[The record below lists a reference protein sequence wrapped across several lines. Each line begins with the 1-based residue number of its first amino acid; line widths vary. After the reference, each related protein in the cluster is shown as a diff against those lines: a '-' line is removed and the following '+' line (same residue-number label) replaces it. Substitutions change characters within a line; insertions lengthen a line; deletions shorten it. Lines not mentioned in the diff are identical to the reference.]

1 MDTKNP
7 NSASF
12 IRAENK
18 GKGTA
23 DRELPSSYGRT
34 EAFLLPKDPGW
45 LFMFWEI
52 TASTYDY
59 IKSQNGYDIFDRSK
73 TIIRLHDVTD
83 VNFDGLNS
91 NAHFDTPVVFDAGS
105 WYISAPSAGRN
116 YVADLGIITPEGRFI
131 LLARSNSATLP
142 TGRISDIID
151 EKWML
156 VEGDYQ
162 KLLALSGAN
171 LVGLGASELAHA
183 LHERWRFAQSMPSSY
198 SSSNKSSGAVVKKS
212 AKKEKEADDMW
223 LKADCEIIIYGS
235 ASPGAKVKINGK
247 EIELKNGSFSIR
259 QSLHKGE
266 IIDLPITAEKK
277 KMKRSVKIK
286 AQRED

>member
-1 MDTKNP
+1 MDN
-7 NSASF
+7 NRSSASF
-12 IRAENK
+12 IKAEN
-18 GKGTA
+18 
-23 DRELPSSYGRT
+23 REKEKAAKDLPSAYGRT

-45 LFMFWEI
+45 LFLFWEI
-52 TASTYDY
+52 TSSTYDY

-73 TIIRLHDVTD
+73 TVIRLHDVTD
-83 VNFDGLNS
+83 INFDGTNS
-91 NAHFDTPVVFDAGS
+91 HSRVDVPVVFDAGS
-105 WYISAPSAGRN
+105 WYLSAPVPGRN
-116 YVADLGIITPEGRFI
+116 YVADLGIITPEGKFI
-131 LLARSNSATLP
+131 LIARSNSVTLP
-142 TGRISDIID
+142 TGRISDVVD

-171 LVGLGASELAHA
+171 LIGLGASELAHA
-183 LHERWRFAQSMPSSY
+183 LHERWRFAQNMPSSY
-198 SSSNKSSGAVVKKS
+198 ASSSKSSSAAVKKA
-212 AKKEKEADDMW
+212 AKKEEADDMW

-277 KMKRSVKIK
+277 KMKRSIKIK

>member
-1 MDTKNP
+1 MDTKR
-7 NSASF
+7 SSTSF
-12 IRAENK
+12 IQVEKKENK
-18 GKGTA
+18 A
-23 DRELPSSYGRT
+23 ARELPSSYGRT

-45 LFMFWEI
+45 LFLFWEI
-52 TASTYDY
+52 TSSTYDY

-73 TIIRLHDVTD
+73 TIVRLHDVTD
-83 VNFDGLNS
+83 INFDGTNS
-91 NAHFDTPVVFDAGS
+91 NAHFDTPIVFDAGS
-105 WYISAPSAGRN
+105 WYLQAPSPGRN
-116 YVADLGIITPEGRFI
+116 YVADLGIITPEGKFI
-131 LLARSNSATLP
+131 LLARSNAVTLP
-142 TGRISDIID
+142 TGRISDIVD

-171 LVGLGASELAHA
+171 LIGLGASELAHA
-183 LHERWRFAQSMPSSY
+183 LHERWRFAQNMPSSY
-198 SSSNKSSGAVVKKS
+198 SSSSKSSGAAVKKA
-212 AKKEKEADDMW
+212 AKTEEDDMW

-247 EIELKNGSFSIR
+247 EIELNNGSFSIR
-259 QSLHKGE
+259 QSLQKGE

-277 KMKRSVKIK
+277 KMKRSIKIK